1 MLVENNSLLI
11 YAEGQLFPESGS
23 SGYVY
28 LKHDTCYSICMTSME
43 DARKD
48 AQVYVDG
55 KYVGTWRLEPFRD
68 VKIERPVHAPNKFT
82 FYAAGSQEFVSSDLN
97 SVDKQNLGLIQ
108 VVFIPEKKVDYSE
121 LDQVFS
127 LGALKNIGATRGGG
141 TGLSTPS
148 SQTFG
153 TASEMIT
160 DSSKAVAISL
170 RLREAKDGPK
180 PLHDLR
186 QVGMIKGNP
195 VPPA

>member
-11 YAEGQLFPESGS
+11 YAENSPWPAHESD
-23 SGYVY
+23 GYVY
-28 LKHDTCYSICMTSME
+28 LKHDTCYSISMTSKE
-43 DARKD
+43 SLRKD
-48 AQVYVDG
+48 AQVYIDG

-97 SVDKQNLGLIQ
+97 SVDRQNLGLIQ

-121 LDQVFS
+121 LDQVYS
-127 LGALKNIGATRGGG
+127 LGGSKSIGTMRGGG
-141 TGLSTPS
+141 TGLSAPS

-170 RLREAKDGPK
+170 RLREAKDEPK